1 MGEADMIGSPKNLYL
16 KNMKGFEY
24 LVKFLKEEGFRYDEE
39 DSLLSFKVQGLTF
52 NAFKGDTPLL
62 QIFLSFGIEGQNR
75 SKLLELCN
83 SLNQDLFVIKF
94 TVNKDSNRVW
104 CSYEFEPNASTTSD
118 DFMLVF
124 DLSHEYAVEFLKKLK

>member
-1 MGEADMIGSPKNLYL
+1 MGEADIVGSPKNLYL

-24 LVKFLKEEGFRYDEE
+24 LVKFLKEEGFRYDEN
-39 DSLLSFKVQGLTF
+39 DSRLSFKVQGNPF
-52 NAFKGDTPLL
+52 YAYKNDSRFL
-62 QIFLSFGIEGQNR
+62 QIVLFLDIEGQNR
-75 SKLLELCN
+75 SKMLELCN

-118 DFMLVF
+118 DFMAAFRLL
-124 DLSHEYAVEFLKKLK
+124 DKYTDEFLEKLK